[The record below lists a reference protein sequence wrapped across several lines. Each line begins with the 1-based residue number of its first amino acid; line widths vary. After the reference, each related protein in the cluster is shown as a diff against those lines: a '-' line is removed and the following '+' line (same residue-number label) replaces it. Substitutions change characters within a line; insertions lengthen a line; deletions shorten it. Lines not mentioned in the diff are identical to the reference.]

1 MPKTYLGTNAL
12 DDPDLAASQVTS
24 GTFDDARIPSTITRD
39 TEMDAKVSDT
49 AYDATT
55 WNGDTTHAPSK
66 NAVRDK
72 IETMGGGS
80 VSDTVY
86 GAGWN
91 GDTTVAPSKNAVY
104 DEMELRAPKASPTFT
119 GSVTA
124 PMRGCR
130 VYRSAAL
137 SLANGGQTPI
147 AFDAE
152 SFDSDALHD
161 NSTNPDRV
169 ILNKVGRWLVTWQAS
184 YSGNA
189 TGFRNADLYL
199 NGAIHQ
205 GRSIPSWSGGACMVG
220 GTDIV
225 NATAIT
231 DYVTLSP
238 YQDSGGS
245 LAFSLGSAYTFLAV
259 TYLGT

>member
-1 MPKTYLGTNAL
+1 MAKISDVEIPSLLFAELGADPSTPATGKWRLYTKAGGIYLI
-12 DDPDLAASQVTS
+12 
-24 GTFDDARIPSTITRD
+24 DDAGAVIGPFST
-39 TEMDAKVSDT
+39 
-49 AYDATT
+49 
-55 WNGDTTHAPSK
+55 
-66 NAVRDK
+66 
-72 IETMGGGS
+72 GGS

-104 DEMELRAPKASPTFT
+104 DKIETLG
-119 GSVTA
+119 GSTN
-124 PMRGCR
+124 RGAR

-152 SFDSDALHD
+152 TFDTNTLHD
-161 NSTNPDRV
+161 TSTNPERV
-169 ILNKVGRWLVTWQAS
+169 ILNTVGKWLVTWQAA

-199 NGAIHQ
+199 NGSIHCS
-205 GRSIPSWSGGACMVG
+205 RSIPTWSGGTCMVG
-220 GTDIV
+220 GSDII
-225 NATAIT
+225 NAAAIT

-245 LAFSLGSAYTFLAV
+245 LAFTVGSQYTFLAV